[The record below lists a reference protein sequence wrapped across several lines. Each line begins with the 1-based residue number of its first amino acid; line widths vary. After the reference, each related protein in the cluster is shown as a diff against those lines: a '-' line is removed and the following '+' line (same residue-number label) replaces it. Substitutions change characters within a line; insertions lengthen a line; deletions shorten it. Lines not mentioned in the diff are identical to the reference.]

1 MPIGIW
7 GKPAQLDI
15 QPYDKDFMLRAAD
28 AVQKRADK
36 SEADYDALLGD
47 FNKIPALA
55 KDADKRNEIIKS
67 YKQQLSTAYDSAKGD
82 VTKLVPVIRNLG
94 RDFRENLSYGPLA
107 AISGNYN
114 LRKNHE
120 AQVQDAFEKGNINQ
134 QRRDA
139 LLAMDMEDYQGIGE
153 GSTYGKFNSYQGST
167 PAKEVDLSEKARKL
181 ADAWRADKITRGGYK
196 QDKYGLYFINSKGSK
211 EYVDPDEVYTYV
223 KSVLDQDPEVRSFV
237 DQETRIG
244 THGVKQDSEIFGTDH
259 QGYPVQISPEAYVN
273 NYRSSF
279 TDKAAKFAAAKE
291 GFMQDEQTQ
300 SDLSWNPY
308 ALEDYKNKPKHD
320 VETVQGNLNS
330 VRIPQNDDLKVNTQ
344 SIGGVN
350 IIPYSKDEIDKMTK
364 EANKNGT
371 QGTVGAIIAGGK
383 QIVNKDDSK
392 VKIPFT
398 SEQLKVLD
406 RAEKEFGQAPA
417 TDMEKAKLINKF
429 IEYHNEK
436 LVYPGIQEYNPED
449 KATMEQATR
458 EQAFYFGEK
467 GHKTFINHNF
477 KAIAGDDTKDL
488 TGKEFSDEFGNKK
501 YNKQITGT
509 LSPDNP
515 YYPSGKIVSVFDE
528 SGKEVAKYAMEVK
541 SSASNDIL
549 HSMYQAKY
557 HATGESEI
565 YLPTANGG
573 KEKLI
578 VKYVDNSKD
587 RSDTGK
593 HYPNVTGAKIEFY
606 HPNDK
611 SPILSVDV
619 DQTPGV
625 DPFVVA
631 YQQLQNL
638 E

>member
-15 QPYDKDFMLRAAD
+15 QPYDRDFMLRAAD

-107 AISGNYN
+107 AIAGNYGA
-114 LRKNHE
+114 RKEHE
-120 AQVQDAFEKGNINQ
+120 QQVQNAFEKGTINQ

-153 GSTYGKFNSYQGST
+153 GSTYGKFNSYRGST

-196 QDKYGLYFINSKGSK
+196 PDKYGLYFINSKGAK
-211 EYVDPDEVYTYV
+211 EYVDPNEVYTYV

-308 ALEDYKNKPKHD
+308 ALEDYKNKPKD
-320 VETVQGNLNS
+320 VQTLPTNLNS
-330 VRIPQNDDLKVNTQ
+330 VRIPQSDMVK
-344 SIGGVN
+344 IN
-350 IIPYSKDEIDKMTK
+350 IP
-364 EANKNGT
+364 
-371 QGTVGAIIAGGK
+371 GTVQQVSNALDVIGAMNPA
-383 QIVNKDDSK
+383 
-392 VKIPFT
+392 
-398 SEQLKVLD
+398 D
-406 RAEKEFGQAPA
+406 RAEA
-417 TDMEKAKLINKF
+417 LIR
-429 IEYHNEK
+429 IG
-436 LVYPGIQEYNPED
+436 L
-449 KATMEQATR
+449 
-458 EQAFYFGEK
+458 
-467 GHKTFINHNF
+467 
-477 KAIAGDDTKDL
+477 
-488 TGKEFSDEFGNKK
+488 
-501 YNKQITGT
+501 
-509 LSPDNP
+509 
-515 YYPSGKIVSVFDE
+515 
-528 SGKEVAKYAMEVK
+528 
-541 SSASNDIL
+541 
-549 HSMYQAKY
+549 
-557 HATGESEI
+557 
-565 YLPTANGG
+565 
-573 KEKLI
+573 
-578 VKYVDNSKD
+578 
-587 RSDTGK
+587 
-593 HYPNVTGAKIEFY
+593 
-606 HPNDK
+606 
-611 SPILSVDV
+611 
-619 DQTPGV
+619 
-625 DPFVVA
+625 
-631 YQQLQNL
+631 
-638 E
+638 